1 MARSSFAAEMLL
13 GMKELGS
20 PGTFWKKEEGE
31 PCSLYRLRFIAA
43 CIGFGCMHPVSFRMQ
58 PVKAS
63 AMPARG
69 DTGIESTAPFQYI
82 A

>member
-20 PGTFWKKEEGE
+20 PGTFWNKEEGK

-43 CIGFGCMHPVSFRMQ
+43 CIGFGLLQ
-58 PVKAS
+58 PVLAS
-63 AMPARG
+63 GACILCLFAC
-69 DTGIESTAPFQYI
+69 SL
-82 A
+82 